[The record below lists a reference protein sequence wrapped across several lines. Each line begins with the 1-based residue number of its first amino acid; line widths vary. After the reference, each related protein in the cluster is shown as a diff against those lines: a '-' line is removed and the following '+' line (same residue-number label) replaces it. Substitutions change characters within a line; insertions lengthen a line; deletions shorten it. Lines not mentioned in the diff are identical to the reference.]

1 MYKLLKTITGR
12 YLFYNKISLPRRP
25 LWCHAL
31 WKFGN
36 SKCCI
41 FKGRHGAE
49 NLYKDLIFGPLQPV
63 IPLRGP
69 RYFDFRIWWCHGE
82 NTPIDRWRHESATG
96 SEQSQPGA
104 FLIKNGRRAPPTRP
118 TPVGRVR
125 IARFGS
131 VRLLRYMYSLSISL
145 HVLRKSMTVLQ
156 CIQTAGFTVR
166 YWSQFTHAL
175 I

>member
-36 SKCCI
+36 SKCCV

-82 NTPIDRWRHESATG
+82 NAPIDRWRHESATG
-96 SEQSQPGA
+96 DDQSQP
-104 FLIKNGRRAPPTRP
+104 RAAHRKWEARP
-118 TPVGRVR
+118 SYMPYAGRVCEDR
-125 IARFGS
+125 ASR
-131 VRLLRYMYSLSISL
+131 VRLLRYSLPISL
-145 HVLRKSMTVLQ
+145 HILRKSPTVLQ
-156 CIQTAGFTVR
+156 SRHAAGFTVR
-166 YWSQFTHAL
+166 YLTQRW
-175 I
+175 